1 MTKNGRERVL
11 AQRRWALP
19 FALVFCALIFG
30 ALAPT
35 ALANHFYDSTLVSWT
50 PHGKAP
56 QIGRTT
62 FKARQIQDGVT
73 ARFVA
78 GNQRTKWR
86 FVTSAGKV
94 KVVSRNAF
102 FASARKNPAHFLVNG
117 IRWEWRTSNDKRY
130 RFAQAVT
137 GSFQN
142 P

>member
-1 MTKNGRERVL
+1 MTKNRRERAL
-11 AQRRWALP
+11 TRKRWAVP
-19 FALVFCALIFG
+19 FALAFCTLLFG
-30 ALAPT
+30 AFATT

-50 PHGKAP
+50 PHGNAP

-62 FKARQIQDGVT
+62 FKAMQLQDGVT

-86 FVTSAGKV
+86 FVTSTGKV

-102 FASARKNPAHFLVNG
+102 FSSARKNPAHFLVNG
-117 IRWEWRTSNDKRY
+117 IRWMWRTGNDKRY
-130 RFAQAVT
+130 RFAQTVT
-137 GSFQN
+137 GSYQN